1 MYGLPAATEVRKALP
16 KAAIYRRFQ
25 LTAAAKNAFDADV
38 SSIEI
43 SHELSPQTLSVAADG
58 TIRAIYVLTLQAKR
72 RNFAPKSLQ
81 LLSKLIDQTLLFA
94 VQFEGKTCFG
104 LFQDKLYLSPWQPET
119 EAVLRLD
126 GLTLDAIWTSFV
138 KGIVGGE
145 WNVELSLTENLTQI
159 EERQRIEQE
168 IARLEKLAR
177 KEKQPRKKFE
187 LVERIN
193 LLKGE
198 IQA

>member
-1 MYGLPAATEVRKALP
+1 MQADRGILVG
-16 KAAIYRRFQ
+16 F
-25 LTAAAKNAFDADV
+25 LTMLYAFRDDLLFELKNGSKLF
-38 SSIEI
+38 
-43 SHELSPQTLSVAADG
+43 
-58 TIRAIYVLTLQAKR
+58 
-72 RNFAPKSLQ
+72 FAGAHFSM
-81 LLSKLIDQTLLFA
+81 LSKLIDQSLLFA
-94 VQFEGKTCFG
+94 VRFEEETCFG

-126 GLTLDAIWTSFV
+126 GLTLDAIWASFV

-145 WNVELSLTENLTQI
+145 WSADLSLTENLTQI

-187 LVERIN
+187 LVEKITQ
-193 LLKGE
+193 LKGL
-198 IQA
+198 I